1 MNIDE
6 LAEKYVK
13 TNYSDVIGDDFQAIK
28 EAYIDGYNAVRYTF
42 IPVHHKNNCIYIDND
57 DLNLSINV

>member
-1 MNIDE
+1 MNINE

-13 TNYSDVIGDDFQAIK
+13 TNYPDVIGDDFQAIK